1 MLSHFYSKRQSLAWC
16 ETSWFGGLTIG
27 IRSIST
33 TDFWRCDLHLRK
45 LPFLAYF
52 QEFSRRT
59 QSARGCTA
67 YIHLTDQDAGSLI
80 NNKANIQPLIR
91 RDMNYSI
98 RRPLKFC
105 PFLFQAL
112 IQNENVE
119 IKLQQD
125 VHNQIVGC
133 IMYSREA
140 RENLLWKN
148 LWEQNASQQ
157 CCFSQ
162 DSLQR
167 RTPSHAICMLWPSL
181 KLSNY
186 TVCWMASRME
196 LILRDI

>member
-1 MLSHFYSKRQSLAWC
+1 MWDILIRRIHNRYKIHLSIWLLRL
-16 ETSWFGGLTIG
+16 WFTFEEAPIFNILSGAFTQNAVYT
-27 IRSIST
+27 R
-33 TDFWRCDLHLRK
+33 LH
-45 LPFLAYF
+45 
-52 QEFSRRT
+52 
-59 QSARGCTA
+59 C
-67 YIHLTDQDAGSLI
+67 IHLTDQDAGSLI
-80 NNKANIQPLIR
+80 NKKANIQPLIR

-98 RRPLKFC
+98 RHPLKCC

-125 VHNQIVGC
+125 VHNLIVGC
-133 IMYSREA
+133 IVYSREA

-148 LWEQNASQQ
+148 LWEQNAPQQ

-162 DSLQR
+162 DLLQR

-186 TVCWMASRME
+186 TVCWMASRTE